1 MEDPLKDE
9 AEEAVIREEMKA
21 SDEAVL
27 FMSSIG
33 EWEYFI
39 LCSCSQS
46 RVGVTWF

>member
-9 AEEAVIREEMKA
+9 AEEAVVREEIKA

-27 FMSSIG
+27 FMASIG
-33 EWEYFI
+33 EWENFI